1 MIGYRDETNGLDTE
15 VDFVPYIL
23 INGNHIDHFDFE
35 KSLICS
41 KYCGVTPKICLEYDS
56 DEINFNSHEKFSP
69 PSLKILTAISVLRFI
84 HL

>member
-15 VDFVPYIL
+15 VEFVPHIL
-23 INGNHIDHFDFE
+23 VNGDHIDHFDFE

-41 KYCGVTPKICLEYDS
+41 KYCGEKPEICLEYNSNEIDS
-56 DEINFNSHEKFSP
+56 NSYEKFSP
-69 PSLKILTAISVLRFI
+69 SSVKIVIAISVLRFI